1 MFRNLREVH
10 HFEMILKGPSSG
22 EAFISLW
29 WWWACF
35 RIWNVEGQNSLVQI
49 PLQIFSFANYRTMN
63 NESSF
68 QNKKESEFNIAR
80 NTYSTLPM
88 DQFSSDFKCIS
99 SDFQWFLLF
108 LFFMFSWKGS
118 KPYLFFLSRIN
129 FLLLIFHSFCCCAL
143 NLPTF

>member
-1 MFRNLREVH
+1 MFRTLREVH

-22 EAFISLW
+22 EAFINLYW
-29 WWWACF
+29 WWTCF

-49 PLQIFSFANYRTMN
+49 PPQIFSFSNYRTMN

-68 QNKKESEFNIAR
+68 QNMKESEFNIAR

-99 SDFQWFLLF
+99 SDFKCSQVISSAFLVISSAFPVISSDFQWFLLF
-108 LFFMFSWKGS
+108 LFFMYSWG
-118 KPYLFFLSRIN
+118 
-129 FLLLIFHSFCCCAL
+129 
-143 NLPTF
+143 